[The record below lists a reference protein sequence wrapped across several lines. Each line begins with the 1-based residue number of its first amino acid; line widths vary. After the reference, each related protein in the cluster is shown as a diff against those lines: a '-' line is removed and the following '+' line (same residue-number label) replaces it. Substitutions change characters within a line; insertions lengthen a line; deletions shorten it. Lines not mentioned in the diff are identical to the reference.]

1 MMGGKRMKCSYC
13 GNELKENDAKCS
25 FCGQPVEGA
34 IPTEEGS
41 QALTADMTG
50 EKPAETEPQ
59 TGTSAEA
66 FSLPES
72 ASELL
77 NGGPIQP
84 KKKSGAK
91 IALIAVAAAAVI
103 GIGAFAMVKLTE
115 KDPKEVVI
123 AAFEN
128 IYTEDQV
135 NPMEEMFGLSQF
147 QEYAAGGS
155 QQVKT
160 ELVLESCSEET
171 VNQLAGGGIR
181 TEFKYDR
188 ENQKGSFDLGVLYNN
203 MDLMKLNLYYGEQT
217 VMAAVPEL
225 SSRVFTLDISE
236 GLVERLK
243 NSPTLGPVLEDSDV
257 NLEELAEF
265 YQEYIAWVQS
275 KMEEGTASDPY
286 GIKDVWKRYQEGSQ
300 AQENFKAALTVEKA
314 EKGSFL
320 MDGKEVSCKGYQVH
334 VSKDSMIS
342 FLRTSADFFLQDEE
356 LKENFLENLRMSLR
370 MIEITGGAG
379 ATEALGGLSVEEQLE
394 ENYEEV
400 KKAVDEAIDTLE
412 QVLGDVEMLVHVDAK
427 GRLASVEG
435 KTALNDEGE
444 VMDVTFSLILQGGSY
459 LTQNAQA
466 KVVLTEDGETVN
478 FEMVKQGA
486 YDKNQL
492 TGDISFDV
500 YVEEEDHMGVMVSS
514 TYYAEDGDFDVKAEV
529 AVDHEKVLGLS
540 ATGVIS
546 ELEKGSVLHMDL
558 DELRVD
564 VPDSNTWSMGTDDVY
579 VTLSGEYD
587 LRPLSE
593 EVTEPEG
600 EKLDIL
606 AATEDDWQ
614 EIMMEVYMG
623 VMDIAS
629 QLAPVMN

>member
-1 MMGGKRMKCSYC
+1 MKCSYC

-370 MIEITGGAG
+370 MIEITGGVG

-564 VPDSNTWSMGTDDVY
+564 VPDSNTLSMGTDDVY
-579 VTLSGEYD
+579 VTMSGEYD

>member
-1 MMGGKRMKCSYC
+1 MKCSYC

-41 QALTADMTG
+41 QALAADMTG

-370 MIEITGGAG
+370 MIEITGGVG

-564 VPDSNTWSMGTDDVY
+564 VPDSNTLSMGTDDVY
-579 VTLSGEYD
+579 VTMSGEYD

>member
-1 MMGGKRMKCSYC
+1 MMGGKRMKCNYC
-13 GNELKENDAKCS
+13 GSELKENDSKCS

-34 IPTEEGS
+34 MPEEEGS
-41 QALTADMTG
+41 QAPAECMTG
-50 EKPAETEPQ
+50 EKTDE
-59 TGTSAEA
+59 AEA
-66 FSLPES
+66 GAGVSAKTSDLPGS
-72 ASELL
+72 ASELF
-77 NGGPIQP
+77 NGGPVQP
-84 KKKSGAK
+84 QKKPGAR

-103 GIGAFAMVKLTE
+103 GIGALAVMKLTE

-123 AAFEN
+123 NAFEN
-128 IYTEDQV
+128 IYPEDQV
-135 NPMEEMFGLSQF
+135 SPMEELFGLSQF

-160 ELVLESCSEET
+160 ELVLENCSEET
-171 VNQLAGGGIR
+171 VNKLAGGGIR

-188 ENQKGSFDLGVLYNN
+188 ENQKGSFDMGILYNN
-203 MDLMKLNLYYGEQT
+203 MDLMKLKLYYGDET

-236 GLVERLK
+236 GLVDRLK
-243 NSPTLGPVLEDSDV
+243 SSPTLGPVLEGSDV
-257 NLEELAEF
+257 DLEELAAF
-265 YQEYIAWVQS
+265 YQEYMAWVQS

-286 GIKDVWKRYQEGSQ
+286 GLKDVWKRYQEGSQ

-314 EKGSFL
+314 EKGSFQ
-320 MDGKEVSCKGYQVH
+320 MNGKEVSCKGYQVH

-342 FLRTSADFFLQDEE
+342 FLRTSADFFLQDKE

-370 MIEITGGAG
+370 MLEITGGEG
-379 ATEALGGLSVEEQLE
+379 ATEALGGLSAEEQLE

-400 KKAVDEAIDTLE
+400 KKSVDEAIDTLE
-412 QVLGDVEMLVHVDAK
+412 QALGDIEMLVHVDSK

-435 KTALNDEGE
+435 TTSLNDDGE
-444 VMDVTFSLILQGGSY
+444 VIDVKFSLILQGGSY

-466 KVVLTEDGETVN
+466 KVVLTEDGESVR
-478 FEMVKQGA
+478 FEMVKQGT

-500 YVEEEDHMGVMVSS
+500 YAGDEDHIGVMASS
-514 TYYAEDGDFDVKAEV
+514 TYYAEDGDFNVKAEV
-529 AVDHEKVLGLS
+529 AVDQEKVLGLS

-546 ELEKGSVLHMDL
+546 ELEKGSAFHMDL
-558 DELRVD
+558 DEFRVD
-564 VPDSNTWSMGTDDVY
+564 VPDSDTWSIGTEDAYMVF
-579 VTLSGEYD
+579 SGEYD

-600 EKLDIL
+600 EKLDVL
-606 AATEDDWQ
+606 AATGEDWQ

-629 QLAPVMN
+629 QVAPMMN